1 MSAAPLPAAI
11 DRVALFS
18 TLNRSRVVPGGG
30 GPIDRKLLALNPS
43 FTRTFDSDDHRWTKL
58 IRGGAYLL
66 EPHWPGIKPRL
77 VRPWALLFWLA
88 PSGWEEMR
96 QAFLDQ
102 LGPFYLVWP
111 RLHENLWKREL
122 VAHAGP
128 RPGCAQRPR

>member
-1 MSAAPLPAAI
+1 M
-11 DRVALFS
+11 
-18 TLNRSRVVPGGG
+18 
-30 GPIDRKLLALNPS
+30 
-43 FTRTFDSDDHRWTKL
+43 
-58 IRGGAYLL
+58 

-88 PSGWEEMR
+88 PAEWEKMQ

-111 RLHENLWKREL
+111 RRYEVLWKREQ
-122 VAHAGP
+122 VAHAVP